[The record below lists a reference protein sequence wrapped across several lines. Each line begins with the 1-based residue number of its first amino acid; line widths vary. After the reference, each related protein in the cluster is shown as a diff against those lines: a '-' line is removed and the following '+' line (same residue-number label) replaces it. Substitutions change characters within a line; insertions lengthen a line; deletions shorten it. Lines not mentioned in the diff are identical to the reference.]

1 MKGVAAGRF
10 PMVQLLLT
18 ALLRIFESLYVLSTS
33 NSELAL
39 LAGSLAYLL
48 IRGKMKSAL
57 ILLFGVAL
65 CFANYFIF
73 QEYSYLT
80 IPLIYSV
87 GFGGVSIFLLLLLVY
102 QFLHSS

>member
-1 MKGVAAGRF
+1 
-10 PMVQLLLT
+10 MVQLLLT
-18 ALLRIFESLYVLSTS
+18 ALLRIFGSVYVFGTS

-39 LAGSLAYLL
+39 LVGSLGYLL

-73 QEYSYLT
+73 QEYHHLT

-87 GFGGVSIFLLLLLVY
+87 GFAGISIFLLLLLVY
-102 QFLHSS
+102 QFLHST